1 MMDVRIKYKPPLT
14 TKKGQS
20 KLKEIANGICA
31 ILNNGYEGGRLIL
44 ENETGL
50 LTAKDHDDTT
60 RTIEQCVENS
70 FPMEN
75 LNDVLHK
82 RKYGFDNSDREI
94 HFDVKAITGLLPKLW
109 IVKYNVC
116 QTNNSEVK
124 IRHFSN
130 EQFLKFLEDMEQRKT
145 NSILGMHERN
155 FSYNCPVNLEESKEI
170 QLKMPEKV
178 ENIVKDCNKLTHYIS
193 AFANGNGGSIYYGI
207 KMNEDS
213 KKYTVYG
220 VNVEHNEK
228 KNEIIKNVTKAID
241 CMFVWPVFQPG
252 QGKEE
257 KAGSLVRGEDWEI
270 YFEKVLNVEPKN
282 LKFVIVISVNPLNR
296 AVLMKKPESYR
307 FDADEKVREME
318 IEEIKERLLM
328 TNYRHIF
335 FLEEISVPLQ
345 VGRAKWSSYEQFKI
359 HVTVLEKL
367 VSYRNNGL
375 DEKFCEYKKE
385 LRDSGDFMKMCLAQQ
400 QDAADCFRKGKL
412 KEAAEKLKEN
422 ENFIKNKLQTPRKS
436 NEKCQ
441 ESNKKHQESNE
452 KQQESNE
459 KHQESNEK
467 HPKSNAAIYLVR
479 YLYWKSVVMRAQ
491 GNYEESETEAIKA
504 LQDAKDLPV
513 ILVIPWLHFNIGK
526 INEANIVRKPNE
538 IENIKKKLIKS
549 YEDALRS
556 AIYLSDYPEKLIFGL
571 KCRTI
576 ISMAR
581 VYLGL
586 FFDGSQVFYKPCMK
600 EDVYKAKELLKVLKD
615 PEFSKHSNLTK
626 VTKAEMLVVECELL
640 LRIWLQKRKGNYLQ
654 NTSEKAEEALKIAKE
669 NKFEDVKKLAIYSTG
684 KCEKLMQEE
693 ETLNR
698 VF

>member
-14 TKKGQS
+14 KRCSQS

-44 ENETGL
+44 ESETGS

-60 RTIEQCVENS
+60 RKIEQYVEDS

-94 HFDVKAITGLLPKLW
+94 HFDIKPIIGLFPKLW
-109 IVKYNVC
+109 IVNYNVC

-155 FSYNCPVNLEESKEI
+155 FSYNCPVNLEESREI
-170 QLKMPEKV
+170 QIKMPEKV
-178 ENIVKDCNKLTHYIS
+178 ESIDKDCNKLTHYIS

-220 VNVEHNEK
+220 MNVEHNEK

-270 YFEKVLNVEPKN
+270 YFEKVLNVKPNN

-296 AVLMKKPESYR
+296 AVLIKKPESYR
-307 FDADEKVREME
+307 FDADGKVGEME

-345 VGRAKWSSYEQFKI
+345 VRRAEWSSHDQFKI

-400 QDAADCFRKGKL
+400 QDAADCLQKGKL
-412 KEAAEKLKEN
+412 DEAAEKLKEN
-422 ENFIKNKLQTPRKS
+422 ENFIKNELQ
-436 NEKCQ
+436 
-441 ESNKKHQESNE
+441 
-452 KQQESNE
+452 
-459 KHQESNEK
+459 K
-467 HPKSNAAIYLVR
+467 HPESNAAIYLVH
-479 YLYWKSVVMRAQ
+479 YLYWKCVVMRAQ
-491 GNYEESETEAIKA
+491 GNYTESETEAIKA
-504 LQDAKDLPV
+504 LQNAKDLPV
-513 ILVIPWLHFNIGK
+513 ILVVPWLHFNIGK

-556 AIYLSDYPEKLIFGL
+556 AIYLSDYPEKLVFSL

-600 EDVYKAKELLKVLKD
+600 DDVYKAKELIKVVKD
-615 PEFSKHSNLTK
+615 PELSEHSNLTK

-654 NTSEKAEEALKIAKE
+654 NASEKAEKALKIAKK
-669 NKFEDVKKLAIYSTG
+669 NKFEDVKKLAIYSTK
-684 KCEKLMQEE
+684 KCEELMQEE
-693 ETLNR
+693 EMLNR